1 MPKNKEYKELSE
13 LIQND
18 IITCVDGHLEGFD
31 WYLKNYPEISLE
43 KMKDDLCQ
51 IVVDRIN
58 EKCK

>member
-1 MPKNKEYKELSE
+1 MSKNKEYKELSE

-18 IITCVDGHLEGFD
+18 IITCVDGHLEGFE
-31 WYLKNYPEISLE
+31 WYIRNFPETHLE

-58 EKCK
+58 ERFK